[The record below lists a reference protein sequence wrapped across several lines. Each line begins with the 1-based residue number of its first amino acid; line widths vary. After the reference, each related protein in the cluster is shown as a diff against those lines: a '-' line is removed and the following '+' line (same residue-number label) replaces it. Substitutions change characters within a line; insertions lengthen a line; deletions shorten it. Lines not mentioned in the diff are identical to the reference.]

1 MSETG
6 SGQGAGALAESS
18 RSLDRATDAYV
29 ARDLRCGE
37 FHESLIITWTHRVVR
52 GFGPAAEITSCGG
65 AFAGGSDSGAWRE
78 AACAWFRWELHRGTT
93 PGPWWEAAYAWFRWE
108 FRRVGDWQP
117 SVDRDGAYGNGTIDR
132 THGWAPWDSA
142 RAVRSLRWA
151 ALTRL
156 TCLFAVFESAGAAC

>member
-1 MSETG
+1 M
-6 SGQGAGALAESS
+6 
-18 RSLDRATDAYV
+18 
-29 ARDLRCGE
+29 
-37 FHESLIITWTHRVVR
+37 VR